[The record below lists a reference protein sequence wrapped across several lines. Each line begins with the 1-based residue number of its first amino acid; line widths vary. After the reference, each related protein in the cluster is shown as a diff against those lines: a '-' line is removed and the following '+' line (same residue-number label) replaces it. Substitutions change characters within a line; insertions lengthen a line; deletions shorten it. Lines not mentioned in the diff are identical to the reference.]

1 MTKVKADHVVD
12 TSGLV
17 CPQPMLAA
25 QRSMKSMKLG
35 EVLELISTDVGSRM
49 DIPAW
54 CERTGNELIQKQDD
68 GAIFRYLIRKQRE
81 GRH

>member
-1 MTKVKADHVVD
+1 MAVKADHAVD

-25 QRSMKSMKLG
+25 QRAVKSMKKG

-68 GAIFRYLIRKQRE
+68 GKVFRYLIRKLRDAK
-81 GRH
+81 R